1 MQRFTLA
8 LAGLLALIPAPFAHA
23 NGATGTSATT
33 RVPAALAVTR
43 RLGAPPAGVTELKFA
58 DMFKLPVGPKG
69 LEPTDRLR
77 ALDGKRVRIVG
88 YMVQQELPVGGSFML
103 SPLPASA
110 GDEDESLADD
120 LPASTIIVQLPN
132 GPGTIV
138 PDLHGLIRV
147 TGVLHVGATEVART
161 ERVAAARVTLD
172 ARTERALLRLA
183 REAAARKKAR

>member
-1 MQRFTLA
+1 MQRFALA
-8 LAGLLALIPAPFAHA
+8 LAGLLALMPAPFAHA
-23 NGATGTSATT
+23 NGATSATP
-33 RVPAALAVTR
+33 RVPAALAVTK
-43 RLGAPPAGVTELKFA
+43 RLGAPPAGVAELKFA

-69 LEPTDRLR
+69 LEPTARLR
-77 ALDGKRVRIVG
+77 TLDGKRVGIVG
-88 YMVQQELPVGGSFML
+88 YMVQQELPVAGSFML

-147 TGVLHVGATEVART
+147 TGVLHVGATEVAHT
-161 ERVAAARVTLD
+161 ERVAAARMTLD
-172 ARTERALLRLA
+172 ARTERAVLRLA